1 MNEGRDKVTVTADY
15 GISYDSNLYAYS
27 GSPGD
32 TDQSLS
38 LGARYTR
45 QAGMIGFDASVSV
58 TTARFGKYSSE
69 DFTNPSLSME
79 FTKNDGRLTGSWS
92 VSAQRESRTDD
103 VANVR
108 ANSWNYGSDLNLR
121 YPVND
126 RYFLTS
132 SSDVNIRDYT
142 SKTPYTPLSN
152 PTSPRLFDLSS
163 YAESVDLNYVYTS
176 KLNLLG
182 GYRVRFGQADGGT
195 NTQDSALTVG
205 ATGGILPKL
214 NGSVQAGYQW
224 RDENG
229 PGGGHYDSM
238 TSSLSLAWPVTNT
251 AAFNLQTSQDFMT
264 AATDVSVEATAFD
277 LSATIKPNFRVKITL
292 TAGAGYTISRYLG
305 DRGDGREDRTLDF
318 QVSLKIPIGSRYSAS
333 LSYGY
338 FTNDSNNPLSNY
350 ERGTA
355 SLNLSAQF

>member
-1 MNEGRDKVTVTADY
+1 MTA
-15 GISYDSNLYAYS
+15 
-27 GSPGD
+27 
-32 TDQSLS
+32 
-38 LGARYTR
+38 
-45 QAGMIGFDASVSV
+45 VSR
-58 TTARFGKYSSE
+58 AHGQFPPRGK
-69 DFTNPSLSME
+69 
-79 FTKNDGRLTGSWS
+79 
-92 VSAQRESRTDD
+92 AAADD

-126 RYFLTS
+126 RYYLTS

-224 RDENG
+224 RDESG
-229 PGGGHYDSM
+229 PGGGHYDS
-238 TSSLSLAWPVTNT
+238 TDIESFPRLACYEHGR
-251 AAFNLQTSQDFMT
+251 LQSPDIPGFH
-264 AATDVSVEATAFD
+264 DGGHG
-277 LSATIKPNFRVKITL
+277 RV
-292 TAGAGYTISRYLG
+292 G
-305 DRGDGREDRTLDF
+305 RGDGVRPFRHDKAEFQGEDHPYCRRRLHDQPVPGRQRRRAGRPDARFSGQPEDPDQDPDIPPRFRTATLRMTRTTPF
-318 QVSLKIPIGSRYSAS
+318 RITSAA
-333 LSYGY
+333 
-338 FTNDSNNPLSNY
+338 PP
-350 ERGTA
+350 A
-355 SLNLSAQF
+355 